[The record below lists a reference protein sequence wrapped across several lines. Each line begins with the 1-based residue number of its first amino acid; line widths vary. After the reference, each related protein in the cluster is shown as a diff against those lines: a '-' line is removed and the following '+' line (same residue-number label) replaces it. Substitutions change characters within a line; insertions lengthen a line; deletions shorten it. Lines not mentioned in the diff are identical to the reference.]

1 MNQIKIGNYIA
12 NKRKEKKLTQ
22 EQLAEKI
29 GVSNKTISKWECGRC
44 MPDYGVIEVLCR
56 ELDINISEL
65 INGRDTEEEKKIDNE
80 SILQLVKEIDLVKI
94 HNVEV
99 DGILLILLSLV
110 TYCISTLSFSQIQ
123 IVFLIIVSAVSVIGG
138 LFAIIWSNIRKRKIN
153 K

>member
-12 NKRKEKKLTQ
+12 NKRKEKNLTQ

-44 MPDYGVIEVLCR
+44 MPDYSLIEDLCR
-56 ELDINISEL
+56 ELDIGISEL
-65 INGRDTEEEKKIDNE
+65 ITAHDSEQEKKIDNE

-99 DGILLILLSLV
+99 DGILLMLLSVV
-110 TYCISTLSFSQIQ
+110 TYCISTLSVSHIQ
-123 IVFLIIVSAVSVIGG
+123 IVFLNVVSAVSVVGG
-138 LFAIIWSNIRKRKIN
+138 LFAIVWSNIRKRKIN